1 MAAIDPNAKR
11 SHASA
16 DIAHRERKADKIRH
30 LIEQVRPLQGCQ
42 VLEVGAGAGVI
53 SRSLARAVGPAGAV
67 TAVDVV
73 DERVVHDGYRF
84 LQVEDTTLPFADAS
98 FEIVV
103 SNHVIEHVGPRPIQM
118 DHLREIHRVLR
129 PSGLLYLAAPN
140 KWTVMEPHFRLPFL
154 SWLPQALAGRYVR
167 MARRGSQYDCWP
179 SGLSGLRSMFSLTGF
194 RAENRAPAAVKL
206 TLLQGSN
213 GAFARVI
220 QSIPQSLLNLATAL
234 MPSLIFIAYPQPSPT
249 VANKPR
255 PASPFSTG
263 AG

>member
-30 LIEQVRPLQGCQ
+30 LIEQIRPLQGCQ

-53 SRSLARAVGPAGAV
+53 SRSLARAVGPSGAV

-140 KWTVMEPHFRLPFL
+140 KWTVMEPHFRLPLL
-154 SWLPQALAGRYVR
+154 SWLPRALAHRYVR
-167 MARRGSQYDCWP
+167 MTGRGTQYDCWP
-179 SGLSGLRSMFSLTGF
+179 RGPRGLRTLLTETGF
-194 RAENRAPAAVKL
+194 AVTDVLPAAVRL
-206 TLLQGSN
+206 EAAQRTDII
-213 GAFARVI
+213 ARV
-220 QSIPQSLLNLATAL
+220 LHATPPTVLSRLGLL
-234 MPSLIFIAYPQPSPT
+234 MPSLIFLAAPAIGTAS
-249 VANKPR
+249 AR
-255 PASPFSTG
+255 P
-263 AG
+263 